1 MSLNRNIRLLLYVL
15 PFVLARLLLPA
26 GFMPT
31 LQDGELRL
39 AFCGVVATAP
49 ADGDTAAADPH
60 PLDGNDHCPFAQPT
74 LAMLPVLPAEPPAV
88 PMVLPPPATPVYFQ
102 PTTGPPRAF
111 GSRAPPVQFS
121 V

>member
-1 MSLNRNIRLLLYVL
+1 MTRSRNIRLLLYVL

-39 AFCGVVATAP
+39 AFCGAAAAAP
-49 ADGDTAAADPH
+49 ADGKAQADPH
-60 PLDGNDHCPFAQPT
+60 PLDGNDHCPFAQPA
-74 LAMLPVLPAEPPAV
+74 LAMLPILPALPPAV
-88 PMVLPPPATPVYFQ
+88 PMVLPPPAAPVYFQ

-121 V
+121 A

>member
-74 LAMLPVLPAEPPAV
+74 LAMLPVLPAAAPAV
-88 PMVLPPPATPVYFQ
+88 PLVLPAPATPVYFQ